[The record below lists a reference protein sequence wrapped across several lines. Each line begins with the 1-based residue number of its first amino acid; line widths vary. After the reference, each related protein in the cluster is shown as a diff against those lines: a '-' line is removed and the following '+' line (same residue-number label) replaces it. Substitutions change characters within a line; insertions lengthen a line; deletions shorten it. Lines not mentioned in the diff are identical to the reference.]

1 MKNVKITS
9 KKKKVSPKKVGTSD
23 EDSTGI
29 IHCKIQKRGGF

>member
-9 KKKKVSPKKVGTSD
+9 KKKYKLISPKKVGTSD

-29 IHCKIQKRGGF
+29 IKYKKRGGF